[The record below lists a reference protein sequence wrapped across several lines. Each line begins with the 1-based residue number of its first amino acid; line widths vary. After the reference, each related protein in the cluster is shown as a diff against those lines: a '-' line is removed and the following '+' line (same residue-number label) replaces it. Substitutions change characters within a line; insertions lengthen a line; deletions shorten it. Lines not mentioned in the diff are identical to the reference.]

1 MRHSL
6 KHLQKAEDEVLVNH
20 FVSDGDLE
28 VLGMLYQRYMP
39 LVYGVCLKYLKQ
51 REKSQDAVMQIF
63 EVLIKEIP
71 KHKIDRFKS
80 WLYGVSR
87 NYCLMQLR
95 SANTQKSKVVTFSSE
110 AFMENT
116 AVAHPIDESVSLL
129 DAKEE
134 ILKACL
140 ENLKAL
146 QKQCVTA
153 FFYEEKCYEEIAIAL
168 NVEEKKVKS
177 NLQNGKRN
185 LKICVEEQLKN
196 K

>member
-1 MRHSL
+1 MKQNL
-6 KHLQKAEDEVLVNH
+6 KHLQIEEDEVLVMH
-20 FVSDGDLE
+20 FVINEDLE
-28 VLGMLYQRYMP
+28 VLGILYQRYMP

-80 WLYGVSR
+80 WLYGVTR

-110 AFMENT
+110 IFMENT
-116 AVAHPIDESVSLL
+116 AVVHPIDESNAIL
-129 DAKEE
+129 DVKEE

-140 ENLKAL
+140 ENLKQL

-185 LKICVEEQLKN
+185 LKICIEEQLKN